1 MKTSYMNTIAC
12 GTALVLGLAS
22 TASTVSAQIVPE
34 PSTPVPSQPA
44 APAPDW
50 PLFDV
55 SGGLS
60 LVRMSPGPDLDRA
73 GLVGWSGSFSFNA
86 TRRLGIVAEIAGA
99 RRTPEL
105 EDTLVPDAP
114 VSLRQTSFLVGPTFR
129 MMSRGPLTARMRA
142 MVGAARL
149 TSEFPSD
156 QTLSGIVPGQ
166 TPQDI
171 GIFEDET
178 AFAAAFGTAWDIR
191 LARALALRVNP
202 TFMLTRFNG
211 ETQFTQRLSTG
222 LVVSLG
228 PRGQE

>member
-1 MKTSYMNTIAC
+1 MKTITITCA
-12 GTALVLGLAS
+12 TVLLVAFAS
-22 TASTVSAQIVPE
+22 TASAQIVPE
-34 PSTPVPSQPA
+34 PSMPA
-44 APAPDW
+44 ASLSTATAPDW
-50 PLFDV
+50 PQFDV

-73 GLVGWSGSFSFNA
+73 GLVGWSGSFSFYP
-86 TRRLGIVAEIAGA
+86 TRRLGVVAEIAGA

-105 EDTLVPDAP
+105 EDTLVADAP
-114 VSLRQTSFLVGPTFR
+114 VRLRQTSFLAGPNFR
-129 MMSRGPLTARMRA
+129 MMSRGRFTARARA
-142 MVGAARL
+142 MLGVARL

-156 QTLSGIVPGQ
+156 LVISGITPGQ

-191 LARALALRVNP
+191 LSRALALRVNP
-202 TFMLTRFNG
+202 TFMLTRFNS

-222 LVVSLG
+222 LVVWFG
-228 PRGQE
+228 PRGRE